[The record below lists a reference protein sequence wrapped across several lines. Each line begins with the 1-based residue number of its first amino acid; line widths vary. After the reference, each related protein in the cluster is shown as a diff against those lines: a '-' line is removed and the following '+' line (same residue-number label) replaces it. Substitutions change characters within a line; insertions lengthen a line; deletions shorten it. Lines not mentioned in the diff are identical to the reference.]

1 MTQRLDSWLFGRLFA
16 LIALAGMLGLSGQV
30 VRADDCQRRV
40 EQADHRLHEAIEH
53 RGYQS
58 EEAEHARHELR
69 EARDRCWNENH
80 RWWDAD
86 QKRWHTD
93 RDWDDND
100 HRDYGHHDDDEHR

>member
-69 EARDRCWNENH
+69 EARERCWDENH
-80 RWWDAD
+80 RWWNAD
-86 QKRWHTD
+86 QRRWHSD
-93 RDWDDND
+93 RDWDDDD
-100 HRDYGHHDDDEHR
+100 HRDYGHHDDDNR